1 MPNVL
6 YTVNYNEIKNCQI
19 CFFLK
24 SAWFLHGIHKYIL
37 MKLISI
43 QLMKIDKKVSEKT
56 LFRKKDTFLFL
67 FFVVDF
73 FLAIWNFESIILGI
87 SS

>member
-1 MPNVL
+1 MPDVL
-6 YTVNYNEIKNCQI
+6 YRVNYKEIKNNS
-19 CFFLK
+19 FFCYK
-24 SAWFLHGIHKYIL
+24 SAWFLNIHKYIL

>member
-1 MPNVL
+1 MLLKYRRNQSTMPDVL
-6 YTVNYNEIKNCQI
+6 YRVNYKEIKNNS
-19 CFFLK
+19 FFCYK
-24 SAWFLHGIHKYIL
+24 SAWFLNIYKYIL

-73 FLAIWNFESIILGI
+73 FFSYLKF
-87 SS
+87 